1 MPILNIYSKR
11 QKKKR
16 GETPDVFQYDLLP
29 PEFRVQVVHILRD
42 GLGMPYH
49 SNFTGYNSSVND
61 AYKSIHDS
69 LCREYGLFTLVE
81 NPDGNFASSVFN
93 FLLNADLEEALDL
106 IELSFQAIT
115 QLEDNYAYRNN
126 AGIIATAKSSIKELN
141 IRFLEHG
148 IGYQF
153 ESGQI
158 IRVDSKLA
166 HAEIIKPALQVLLS
180 DKIYAGA
187 NEEFL
192 KAHEHYRHGRYKEC
206 LSDCLRSFESVI
218 KAICKKQKWQYDE
231 LDTAK
236 KLLDICFQNNLIPDY
251 LQQHFSSMRS
261 GLESGIP
268 TMRNRLAGHGQGA
281 EQVTVPSYL
290 AQYLLNL
297 TATSILMLAESETNL
312 PKKK

>member
-1 MPILNIYSKR
+1 M
-11 QKKKR
+11 
-16 GETPDVFQYDLLP
+16 FQYDLLP
-29 PEFRVQVVHILRD
+29 SEFRVQVVHILRD
-42 GLGMPYH
+42 ALGVPH
-49 SNFTGYNSSVND
+49 NSNFTGYSGRIND

-69 LCREYGLFTLVE
+69 LCREYGIFTLVE
-81 NPDGNFASSVFN
+81 NPDGNFARSVFS
-93 FLLNADLEEALDL
+93 FLLNADTEKALDL

-115 QLEDNYAYRNN
+115 QLEDNYIYRHD
-126 AGIIATAKSSIKELN
+126 AGITATAKGSINELN
-141 IRFLEHG
+141 IRFLEHS

-153 ESGQI
+153 ESGEM

-180 DKIYAGA
+180 DKIFAGA

-206 LSDCLRSFESVI
+206 LSDCLKSFESVM
-218 KAICKKQKWQYDE
+218 KEICKKQKWQHNE

-236 KLLDICFQNNLIPDY
+236 KLLDICFQNNLIPEY
-251 LQQHFSSMRS
+251 LQQHFSSLRS

-312 PKKK
+312 PKNK